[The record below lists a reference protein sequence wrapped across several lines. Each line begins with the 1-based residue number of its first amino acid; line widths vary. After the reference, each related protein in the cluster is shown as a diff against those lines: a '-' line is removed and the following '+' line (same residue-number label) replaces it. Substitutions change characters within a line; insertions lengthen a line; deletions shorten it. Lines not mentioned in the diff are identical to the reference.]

1 MSKQLRLFTNSEFG
15 MRNEELFNESI
26 PNSELKG
33 GDSVKKILAVI
44 AIFGVLLTVLGQ
56 MQSTEARSLWRDG
69 YGWSLYS
76 DRKARNVGDILTI
89 VINESTSQTASKE
102 RSNTKSGSVNLGAGT
117 GIFHFLAAATAS
129 GSDNFS
135 ASGSATDTNSFTGNV
150 TVTVVEV
157 LPNGNMV
164 VEGTQSI
171 WQNRDEH
178 KITIRGII
186 RREDVTRNNTVSSN
200 RVADATLKFDGKGPL
215 NAKQRQGILTQIFN
229 ILF

>member
-1 MSKQLRLFTNSEFG
+1 M
-15 MRNEELFNESI
+15 
-26 PNSELKG
+26 
-33 GDSVKKILAVI
+33 KKILAFI
-44 AIFGVLLTVLGQ
+44 AIFGVLLITLGQ
-56 MQSTEARSLWRDG
+56 GSNAEAKSLWRDSG
-69 YGWSLYS
+69 GWSLYS
-76 DRKARNVGDILTI
+76 DSKARDVGDILTI
-89 VINESTSQTASKE
+89 VINETTTQTASKQ
-102 RSNTKSGSVNLGAGT
+102 RSNSKEANVNLNAGT
-117 GIFHFLAAATAS
+117 GIFHFLAAAAAS
-129 GSDNFS
+129 GSDSFTAAGS
-135 ASGSATDTNSFTGNV
+135 ASDTNRFTGNV

-178 KITIRGII
+178 KITLRGIV
-186 RREDVTRNNTVSSN
+186 RRQDVTYNNTVLST